1 MLLYS
6 MHYDDG
12 ESTFAVNRLFTDQLD
27 FDEFI
32 ADPIEPIAS
41 YEFICDFE
49 LDDTL
54 VQVID

>member
-6 MHYDDG
+6 LHYDDG

-41 YEFICDFE
+41 Y
-49 LDDTL
+49 
-54 VQVID
+54 